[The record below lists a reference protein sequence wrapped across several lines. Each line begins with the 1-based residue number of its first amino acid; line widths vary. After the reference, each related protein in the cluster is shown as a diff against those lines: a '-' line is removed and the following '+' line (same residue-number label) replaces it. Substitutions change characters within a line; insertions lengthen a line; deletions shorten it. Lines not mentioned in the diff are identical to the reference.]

1 MKDPDI
7 YDLLMTSP
15 PSYSPASPVGAA
27 EAWKRRARFRR
38 RVAALLGILAV
49 VLFVALLGTLTLP
62 ASGPNPVCTGATC
75 SPSPSPSP
83 PPQADPWVAVS
94 ALGTAAA
101 GIGAVISGIAAI
113 LALRAAAAA
122 QNITPAPA
130 KGQKATFAAKKPPA
144 KRKTK
149 R

>member
-49 VLFVALLGTLTLP
+49 ILFVVLLGTLTLP
-62 ASGPNPVCTGATC
+62 ASRSNAGICIGATC
-75 SPSPSPSP
+75 SPSP

-130 KGQKATFAAKKPPA
+130 AEQKATFAAEKPPS

>member
-1 MKDPDI
+1 
-7 YDLLMTSP
+7 MTSP

-49 VLFVALLGTLTLP
+49 VLFVALLGTLTHP

-75 SPSPSPSP
+75 SPSP